1 MESMTLLVTDKSPEL
16 AERINSLLRN
26 SGIKIQ
32 VLNVNKAVDIKRALD
47 QACPL
52 LIVYANADP
61 TTASIEEVS
70 ALANEYAVPFA
81 LYSDLQNPAELIKT
95 LKTTAC
101 LVIHSEHES
110 QLKDTVKQLVAR
122 FELHQNQQQQR
133 SHLEELEHRY
143 NLLLDSSRDAMAY
156 IHEGLH
162 VYANRAY
169 LEFMRV
175 TDLSAIAGLSLLEF
189 MQAEGVD
196 LKKVFRSLSR
206 GEFPQDPLKVSIT
219 RPDGTS
225 FAAHLAFSPA
235 RFNGETCTQML
246 VHECDAVAGLTAEL
260 ERMRITDPLTQLRTR
275 RSFADKLE
283 AELAEP
289 RSVDSVSA
297 ILYVEP
303 DGISDLQDEFDV
315 AGMDAVIADLA
326 HVLRS
331 CLGTQDDAARISE
344 YGFALLT
351 KQANMEKVEA
361 LAGRI
366 LKAYCEHLVEIEDRS
381 ISASCSIGIATLGRL
396 AKNSVE
402 VIAGARKAQTEAA
415 ETGNRAV
422 IFRPQLIA
430 VSNFDDD
437 RQWIDRI
444 KLALSQHDFY
454 SVQHSIIDLEGEGE
468 GEHLMENLT
477 YLRDAS
483 GDLAPQQF
491 MGIADRNDLAGRI
504 DHHII
509 PSLLKS
515 FVESTDKQIITLSNN
530 SILDYGFPAW
540 LSEQMTKCCVEAGK
554 VIIQIS
560 ATAAQTN
567 LKPAQRLMRELAPR
581 GCKLSISEF
590 DAERRTRA
598 LLEHLGA
605 SYIKIHR
612 SLTENLTGNSVNQ
625 EAIRKIIEAAEA
637 KGVCVIADEVSDTS
651 SLAILWQCGVKLLA
665 GSFYK
670 EKSQVVGE

>member
-26 SGIKIQ
+26 SGIKIH
-32 VLNVNKAVDIKRALD
+32 VINVNKAVDIKRVLD

-81 LYSDLQNPAELIKT
+81 LYSDFQDPAELIKT
-95 LKTTAC
+95 LQTTAC

-110 QLKDTVKQLVAR
+110 QLKDTVKRLVTR
-122 FELHQNQQQQR
+122 FELHRNHQKQR
-133 SHLEELEHRY
+133 SQLEELEHRY
-143 NLLLDSSRDAMAY
+143 NLLLDSARDAMAY

-169 LEFMRV
+169 LEAMRV
-175 TDLSAIAGLSLLEF
+175 ADISAIAGLSLLEF
-189 MQAEGVD
+189 MRAEGVD
-196 LKKVFRSLSR
+196 LKKVLRGLSR
-206 GEFPQDPLKVSIT
+206 GEFPQDPLEVSIT

-225 FAAHLAFSPA
+225 FAAQLAFSPA
-235 RFNGETCTQML
+235 RFNGEACTQML
-246 VHECDAVAGLTAEL
+246 VHENDAVAGLTAEL
-260 ERMRITDPLTQLRTR
+260 ERMRVTDPLTQLRNK
-275 RSFADKLE
+275 RSFADQLA
-283 AELAEP
+283 AELAKP
-289 RSVDSVSA
+289 RSVESVSA
-297 ILYVEP
+297 ILYMEP
-303 DGISDLQDEFDV
+303 DGVSDLQQEFDV
-315 AGMDAVIADLA
+315 TGMDAIIADLA
-326 HVLRS
+326 HVLKS
-331 CLGTQDDAARISE
+331 CLGAQDDAARISE
-344 YGFALLT
+344 CGFAVLT
-351 KQANMEKVEA
+351 KQVNMEKVEA
-361 LAGRI
+361 LAGKI

-381 ISASCSIGIATLGRL
+381 ISVSCSIGIATLGRL
-396 AKNSVE
+396 AKSSVE
-402 VIAGARKAQTEAA
+402 VIAGARNAQAEAA
-415 ETGNRAV
+415 QTGNRSV
-422 IFRPQLIA
+422 IFRPQLTA
-430 VSNFDDD
+430 VSSFDDD

-444 KLALSQHDFY
+444 KLALSQKDFY
-454 SVQHSIIDLEGEGE
+454 SVQHSIIDLEGE

-491 MGIADRNDLAGRI
+491 MGIADRNNLAGHI
-504 DHHII
+504 DRHII
-509 PSLLKS
+509 PGLLKS

-540 LSEQMTKCCVEAGK
+540 LSDQMTKCCVEAGK

-560 ATAAQTN
+560 ATAAQAN
-567 LKPAQRLMRELAPR
+567 LKPAQRLMSELAPL
-581 GCKLSISEF
+581 GCKLSISGF
-590 DAERRTRA
+590 DTERRTRA

-612 SLTENLTGNSVNQ
+612 TLTENLTGNSVNQ
-625 EAIRKIIEAAEA
+625 EAIRRIIEAAES

-651 SLAILWQCGVKLLA
+651 SLAILWQCGVKLIA
-665 GSFYK
+665 GPFHK

>member
-26 SGIKIQ
+26 SGIKIH
-32 VLNVNKAVDIKRALD
+32 VININKAVDIKRQLD

-52 LIVYANADP
+52 LILYANADA
-61 TTASIEEVS
+61 TTASLEEVS
-70 ALANEYAVPFA
+70 ALAQEYAVPFA
-81 LYSDLQNPAELIKT
+81 LYSDFQNPAELIKN
-95 LKTTAC
+95 LKITAC
-101 LVIHSEHES
+101 LVIHSEHET
-110 QLKDTVKQLVAR
+110 QLRDTVKRLVAR
-122 FELHQNQQQQR
+122 YELHRNQQQQR
-133 SHLEELEHRY
+133 NQLEELEHRY
-143 NLLLDSSRDAMAY
+143 NLLLDSARDAMAY

-169 LEFMRV
+169 LEAMRV

-196 LKKVFRSLSR
+196 LKKVLRSLSR
-206 GEFPQDPLKVSIT
+206 GEFPQDPLEVNIS

-260 ERMRITDPLTQLRTR
+260 ERMRMIDPLTQLRNR

-283 AELAEP
+283 TELAAP
-289 RSVDSVSA
+289 HGVDSVSA
-297 ILYVEP
+297 ILYMEP
-303 DGISDLQDEFDV
+303 DGIPDLQNEFDG

-326 HVLRS
+326 HLLKS
-331 CLGTQDDAARISE
+331 CLGTQDDASRISE
-344 YGFALLT
+344 YGFVVLT
-351 KQANMEKVEA
+351 KQANMEQVEA
-361 LAGRI
+361 LAGKI

-381 ISASCSIGIATLGRL
+381 ISVSCSIGIATLGRL
-396 AKNSVE
+396 AKSSVE
-402 VIAGARKAQTEAA
+402 VIAGARKAQAEAA

-422 IFRPQLIA
+422 IFRPQLTA
-430 VSNFDDD
+430 VSSFDDD

-444 KLALSQHDFY
+444 KLALSQQDFY
-454 SVQHSIIDLEGEGE
+454 SVQHSIIDLEGE

-483 GDLAPQQF
+483 GDLAPQHY

-504 DHHII
+504 DRHII

-540 LSEQMTKCCVEAGK
+540 LREQMTQCCVEAGQ

-560 ATAAQTN
+560 ATAAQAN
-567 LKPAQRLMRELAPR
+567 LKPAQRLMNELAPL
-581 GCKLSISEF
+581 GCKLSISGF
-590 DAERRTRA
+590 DTERRTHA

-651 SLAILWQCGVKLLA
+651 SLAILWQCGIKLIT
-665 GSFYK
+665 GPFHK

>member
-1 MESMTLLVTDKSPEL
+1 MESMTLIVTDKSPEL

-26 SGIKIQ
+26 SGIKIH
-32 VLNVNKAVDIKRALD
+32 VTNVNKAVDIKRALD

-52 LIVYANADP
+52 LIIYANADA
-61 TTASIEEVS
+61 TTASLEEVS

-81 LYSDLQNPAELIKT
+81 LYSDFQNPVELIKT

-101 LVIHSEHES
+101 LVIHSEHET
-110 QLKDTVKQLVAR
+110 QLKDTVKHLVAR
-122 FELHQNQQQQR
+122 YELHRNQRQQR
-133 SHLEELEHRY
+133 SQLEELEHRY
-143 NLLLDSSRDAMAY
+143 NLLLDSARDAMAY

-169 LEFMRV
+169 LEAMRV
-175 TDLSAIAGLSLLEF
+175 TDISAIAGLSLLEF

-196 LKKVFRSLSR
+196 LKKVLRSLSR
-206 GEFPQDPLKVSIT
+206 GEFPQDPLEVAIT

-225 FAAHLAFSPA
+225 FTAHLAFSPA
-235 RFNGETCTQML
+235 RFNGESCTQML

-260 ERMRITDPLTQLRTR
+260 ERMRSTDPLTQLRNR

-283 AELAEP
+283 SALAEP

-303 DGISDLQDEFDV
+303 DGVSDLQDEFDA

-326 HVLRS
+326 LVLKS
-331 CLGTQDDAARISE
+331 CLGTQDEAARISE
-344 YGFALLT
+344 YSFAVLT

-361 LAGRI
+361 LAGKI
-366 LKAYCEHLVEIEDRS
+366 LKAYCEHLVEIEDKS
-381 ISASCSIGIATLGRL
+381 ISVSCSIGIATLGRL

-402 VIAGARKAQTEAA
+402 VIAGARKAQAEAA

-422 IFRPQLIA
+422 IFRPQLTA
-430 VSNFDDD
+430 VSSFDDD

-444 KLALSQHDFY
+444 KLALSQQDFY
-454 SVQHSIIDLEGEGE
+454 SVQHAIIDLEGE

-483 GDLAPQQF
+483 GDLAPHQY

-504 DHHII
+504 DRHII

-515 FVESTDKQIITLSNN
+515 FVESSDKQIITLSNN

-540 LSEQMTKCCVEAGK
+540 LGEQMTKCCVEAGK
-554 VIIQIS
+554 VIIQFS
-560 ATAAQTN
+560 ATAAQAN
-567 LKPAQRLMRELAPR
+567 LKPAQRLMNELAPL

-590 DAERRTRA
+590 DTERRTRA

-625 EAIRKIIEAAEA
+625 EAIRKIIETAES

-651 SLAILWQCGVKLLA
+651 SLAILWQCGVKLIA
-665 GSFYK
+665 GPFHK

>member
-16 AERINSLLRN
+16 AERINSQLRN
-26 SGIKIQ
+26 SGIKIH
-32 VLNVNKAVDIKRALD
+32 VINVNKAVDIKRALD

-52 LIVYANADP
+52 LIVYANADT

-70 ALANEYAVPFA
+70 ALAAEYAVPFA
-81 LYSDLQNPAELIKT
+81 LYSDLQNPVELIKT
-95 LKTTAC
+95 LQTTAC

-110 QLKDTVKQLVAR
+110 QLKDTVQRLMAR
-122 FELHQNQQQQR
+122 FELQRNQQQQR
-133 SHLEELEHRY
+133 NQLEELEHRY
-143 NLLLDSSRDAMAY
+143 NLLLDSARDAMAY

-169 LEFMRV
+169 LEAMRV
-175 TDLSAIAGLSLLEF
+175 TDISAIAGLSLLEF
-189 MQAEGVD
+189 MHAEGVD
-196 LKKVFRSLSR
+196 LKKVFRGLSR
-206 GEFPQDPLKVSIT
+206 GEFPQDPLEVSIT

-225 FAAHLAFSPA
+225 FAAQLAFSPA
-235 RFNGETCTQML
+235 RFDGESCTQML
-246 VHECDAVAGLTAEL
+246 VHENDAVAGLTAEL
-260 ERMRITDPLTQLRTR
+260 ERIRVTDPLTQLRNR
-275 RSFADKLE
+275 RFFADQLA
-283 AELAEP
+283 AELAKP
-289 RSVDSVSA
+289 RSVASVSA
-297 ILYVEP
+297 ILYMEP
-303 DGISDLQDEFDV
+303 DGVSDLQQEFDV
-315 AGMDAVIADLA
+315 TGMDAIIADLA
-326 HVLRS
+326 HVLKS
-331 CLGTQDDAARISE
+331 CLGEQDDAARISD
-344 YGFALLT
+344 YGFAVLT

-361 LAGRI
+361 LAGKI
-366 LKAYCEHLVEIEDRS
+366 LTAYCEHLVEIEDRS
-381 ISASCSIGIATLGRL
+381 ISVSCSIGIATLGRL
-396 AKNSVE
+396 AKSSVE
-402 VIAGARKAQTEAA
+402 VIAGARNAQAEAA
-415 ETGNRAV
+415 QTGNRSV
-422 IFRPQLIA
+422 IFRPQLTA
-430 VSNFDDD
+430 VSSFDDD

-444 KLALSQHDFY
+444 KLALSQKDFY
-454 SVQHSIIDLEGEGE
+454 SVQHSIIDLEGE

-483 GDLAPQQF
+483 GDLTPQQF
-491 MGIADRNDLAGRI
+491 MDIADRNNLAGHI
-504 DHHII
+504 DRHII
-509 PSLLKS
+509 PGLLKS

-540 LSEQMTKCCVEAGK
+540 LSDQMTKCCVEAGK

-560 ATAAQTN
+560 ATAAQAN
-567 LKPAQRLMRELAPR
+567 LKPAQRLMNELAPM
-581 GCKLSISEF
+581 GCKLSISGF

-598 LLEHLGA
+598 LLDHLGA